1 MKRAKLIAELTL
13 SLLLVLLAFPLLAY
27 VAYTTAGANIVF
39 TASLVTSI
47 LALNTGILLLFK
59 KAGYIA
65 VITALVIAT
74 LILITLITSY

>member
-1 MKRAKLIAELTL
+1 MSRIKLIAELTI
-13 SLLLVLLAFPLLAY
+13 SLLLVLLAFPLLVY
-27 VAYTTAGANIVF
+27 VAYITAGANMVF

-65 VITALVIAT
+65 VITALVIAV

>member
-27 VAYTTAGANIVF
+27 VAYITAGANTAF
-39 TASLVTSI
+39 TASLAASI
-47 LALNTGILLLFK
+47 LALNTGTLLLFK
-59 KAGYIA
+59 KTGYIA
-65 VITALVIAT
+65 VITALIIAT